1 MKDVLNHI
9 NYIIEVCISLYE
21 CNCMISRNE
30 ELEENLLKFCD
41 NSDDDIVNTK
51 NTNKYTNKLYPI
63 LEDV

>member
-9 NYIIEVCISLYE
+9 NYIMEVCISLYE

-41 NSDDDIVNTK
+41 NSDDDIVNK
-51 NTNKYTNKLYPI
+51 NKYINKLYPI
-63 LEDV
+63 LEDVAS